1 MQAQILKTFS
11 GAEDG
16 VYAVDMKQRI
26 VFVNPSAERL
36 LGISAADLVGKR
48 CYRVMGGMGEDD
60 SRVCTRGCPAITMAR
75 QGRVGPSCRLSI
87 RNPSGQSRWWSMTHV
102 LLPGAGKR
110 LAILAHIFHDTTEE
124 VDAKRLVRVLTS
136 ALSRATRAL
145 TRPRESAPQGAPTQ
159 RSLSDREMEVLA
171 LVARGL
177 DTAAIA
183 AQLSL
188 SPHTIRSH
196 VQRIMADLG
205 VRTRLEA
212 VAVARHRGL
221 VDRQS

>member
-1 MQAQILKTFS
+1 MQAQMLKTFS

-16 VYAVDMKQRI
+16 IYAVDMKQRI
-26 VFVNPSAERL
+26 VFVNPCAERL
-36 LGISAADLVGKR
+36 LGISATDVVGKR
-48 CYRVMGGMGEDD
+48 CYRVMGGMAEDD
-60 SRVCTRGCPAITMAR
+60 SRVCARGCPAITMAR
-75 QGRVGPSCRLSI
+75 QGRLGPSCRLSV
-87 RNPSGQSRWWSMTHV
+87 RAPSGQARWWSITHV

-124 VDAKRLVRVLTS
+124 VDAKRLVRVLSS

-145 TRPRESAPQGAPTQ
+145 TLPRESSPPAAPTQ

-177 DTAAIA
+177 DTVAIA
-183 AQLSL
+183 TQLSL

-196 VQRIMADLG
+196 I
-205 VRTRLEA
+205 
-212 VAVARHRGL
+212 
-221 VDRQS
+221 